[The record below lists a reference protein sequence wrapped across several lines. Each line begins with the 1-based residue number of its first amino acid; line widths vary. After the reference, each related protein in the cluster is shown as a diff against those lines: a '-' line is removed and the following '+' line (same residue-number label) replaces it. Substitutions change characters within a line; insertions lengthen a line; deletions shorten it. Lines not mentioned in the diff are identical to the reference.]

1 MKDSVTNDD
10 GVVAEDEVDA
20 EAPDGE
26 AAPTTDSQDIDAS
39 EDAEAVGEATEEIAK
54 LRTDFEE
61 LTDRHLRLVA
71 EFNNFRRRSEQER
84 LGAWGR
90 AQADVIAK
98 FLDVLDDLNRVAQL
112 DLSNAS
118 VEGIMEG
125 VDLVERKFVRMLEDT
140 GVEIIDPGTGEPFDP
155 ERMEAMMRVPAESEE
170 QDDSVAQVMQKGYS
184 LKGTLVRPARVAVFK
199 HG

>member
-10 GVVAEDEVDA
+10 GVVAEDEVDV

-26 AAPTTDSQDIDAS
+26 AAPETESEDIDAS
-39 EDAEAVGEATEEIAK
+39 ADPEAVGEATEEIAK
-54 LRTDFEE
+54 LRADFEQ

-112 DLSNAS
+112 DLSNAT
-118 VEGIMEG
+118 VEAIMEG

-140 GVEIIDPGTGEPFDP
+140 GVEIIDPETGEPFDP